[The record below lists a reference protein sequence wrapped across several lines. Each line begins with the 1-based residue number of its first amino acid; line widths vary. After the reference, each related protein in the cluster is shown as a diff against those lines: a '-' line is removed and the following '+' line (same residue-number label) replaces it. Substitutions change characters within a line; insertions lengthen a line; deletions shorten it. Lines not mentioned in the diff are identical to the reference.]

1 MSGNSD
7 KAVMVMIGVAL
18 SIWILYRVYTWL
30 QSSPRSFMKDTIP
43 INKEIIPHPA
53 LDMLES
59 EGYEVVGGKLKIPLS
74 FNANGS
80 ILYSRLYIDYVASA
94 GDGTLYLVM
103 LERPRKQLEWTGSGV
118 RDALLPYLLL
128 YSECG
133 GVLYVNVQT
142 TKVSVIKLGKDDGE
156 SD

>member
-7 KAVMVMIGVAL
+7 KAVMVLISVAL
-18 SIWILYRVYTWL
+18 SIWVIYRIYIWL

-43 INKEIIPHPA
+43 INKVIIPHPA
-53 LDMLES
+53 LDILES
-59 EGYEVVGGKLKIPLS
+59 SGYEVIGGKLRIPLS
-74 FNANGS
+74 FTADGS
-80 ILYSRLYIDYVASA
+80 TLYSRLYIDYVASSS
-94 GDGTLYLVM
+94 DGILYLVM
-103 LERPRKQLEWTGSGV
+103 LERPRKQLEWTGSGI

-128 YSECG
+128 YPECG
-133 GVLYVNVQT
+133 GVLYVNFSA

>member
-7 KAVMVMIGVAL
+7 RAVMVLIGVAL
-18 SIWILYRVYTWL
+18 SIWVLYRVYIWL

-53 LDMLES
+53 LDMLEAA
-59 EGYEVVGGKLKIPLS
+59 GYEVVGGKLRIPLS
-74 FNANGS
+74 FTADGS

-94 GDGTLYLVM
+94 NDGTLYLVM
-103 LERPRKQLEWTGSGV
+103 LERPRKQLEWTGSGI
-118 RDALLPYLLL
+118 RDFLLPYLLL
-128 YSECG
+128 YPECG
-133 GVLYVNVQT
+133 GVLFVNLSS